1 MNLPTELFES
11 QSSKVRKLLNE
22 SIELE
27 RRRRQLA
34 IETSELLEQIAD
46 LKTGLDRSLVQG
58 WINNLMEDLR

>member
-11 QSSKVRKLLNE
+11 QSAKVRKLLNE

-58 WINNLMEDLR
+58 WINDLMEDLR

>member
-1 MNLPTELFES
+1 MNLPDGMFES

-34 IETSELLEQIAD
+34 LEASELITKISD
-46 LKTGLDRSLVQG
+46 LNVGLDRTLVQG
-58 WINNLMEDLR
+58 WINELMEDLR